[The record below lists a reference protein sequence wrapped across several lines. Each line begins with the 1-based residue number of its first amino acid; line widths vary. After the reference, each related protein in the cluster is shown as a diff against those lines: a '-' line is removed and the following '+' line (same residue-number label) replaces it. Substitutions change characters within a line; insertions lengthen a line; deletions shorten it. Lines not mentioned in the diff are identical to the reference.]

1 MRRLWLK
8 LLVLAALILVLG
20 LVGVSATATAE
31 SALRPGYSGSI
42 VHVVRWGDTLSGIA
56 DRYGTS
62 PILII
67 NANKIR
73 NPNHLVVGARLVI
86 PVKGYVAP
94 AWTAPAPLPAPLP
107 APGPAPAPGS
117 CIPYTIQPGDSVS
130 SIAARFGVSDTSL
143 IQINNIINPNY
154 IHAGVT
160 IRVCDVAYT
169 PPAQVVWQP
178 APQVVV
184 QPVAVVAPPSP
195 GPGPGCTARY
205 TVGDGDTLDG
215 IAMHH
220 GADIQ
225 RLRWMNNLPNDAV
238 WVGMVISVPC
248 GGPPPPPAPCCDRP
262 APPPPPAPGPC
273 CDGHPAYEKPHQ
285 TLSPAVC
292 NPSVAV
298 TYPRENQTV
307 RGIIN
312 IVGTANIDNFQF
324 YKLEYGAGDV
334 PFNWVSIGTTHPNPL
349 TGTQLG
355 TWDTSTVPGGQYT
368 LRLTA
373 VNTAGQFPQP
383 CDVNI
388 VVDN

>member
-8 LLVLAALILVLG
+8 LLVLAALILVVG

-67 NANKIR
+67 NANGIR

-94 AWTAPAPLPAPLP
+94 AWTAPKPAPLP

-130 SIAARFGVSDTSL
+130 SIAARFGVSDVSL
-143 IQINNIINPNY
+143 IQVNNIINPNY

-184 QPVAVVAPPSP
+184 QPVAVVAPPPP
-195 GPGPGCTARY
+195 GPGPVCTTHY
-205 TVGDGDTLDG
+205 IVGDGDTLDG
-215 IAMHH
+215 IATRY
-220 GADIQ
+220 GTDRQ
-225 RLRWMNNLPNDAV
+225 RLRWMNDLPNDAV
-238 WVGMVISVPC
+238 WVGMSMSVPC
-248 GGPPPPPAPCCDRP
+248 GGPPPGPPPEHV
-262 APPPPPAPGPC
+262 APPPPPPGPC
-273 CDGHPAYEKPHQ
+273 CDGHPGYIKPFEH
-285 TLSPAVC
+285 LSPAVC
-292 NPSVAV
+292 NPSVAI

-307 RGIIN
+307 HGIIN
-312 IVGTANIDNFQF
+312 IVGTANIDKFQF
-324 YKLEYGAGDV
+324 YKLEYGAGQV
-334 PFNWVSIGTTHPNPL
+334 PYNFVSIGTTHPDPL

-355 TWDTSTVPGGQYT
+355 TWDTSSVPGGQYT

-373 VNTAGQFPQP
+373 VDTAGQFPQP

>member
-8 LLVLAALILVLG
+8 LLVLAALILVVG

-42 VHVVRWGDTLSGIA
+42 VHVVRWGDTLSSIA

-67 NANKIR
+67 NANGIR
-73 NPNHLVVGARLVI
+73 NPNHLVVGVRLVI

-94 AWTAPAPLPAPLP
+94 AWTAPRPAPLPAPI
-107 APGPAPAPGS
+107 PGPAPAPGS

-130 SIAARFGVSDTSL
+130 SIAARFGVSDASL
-143 IQINNIINPNY
+143 IQVNNIINPNY

-184 QPVAVVAPPSP
+184 QPVAVVAPPPP
-195 GPGPGCTARY
+195 GPGPVCTTRY
-205 TVGDGDTLDG
+205 IVGDGDTLDG
-215 IAMHH
+215 IAARH
-220 GADIQ
+220 GADMQ
-225 RLRWMNNLPNDAV
+225 RIRWMNNLPNDAV
-238 WVGMVISVPC
+238 WVGMSISVPC
-248 GGPPPPPAPCCDRP
+248 GGPPPPGPCCDKP
-262 APPPPPAPGPC
+262 APPPPPPPGPC
-273 CDGHPAYEKPHQ
+273 CDGHPNYVKPQ
-285 TLSPAVC
+285 PLAPAVC

-307 RGIIN
+307 HGVIN
-312 IVGTANIDNFQF
+312 IVGTANIENFQF

-334 PFNWVSIGTTHPNPL
+334 PFKWVSIGTTHPDPL
-349 TGTQLG
+349 TGTHLG

-373 VNTAGQFPQP
+373 VNNQGQFPQP